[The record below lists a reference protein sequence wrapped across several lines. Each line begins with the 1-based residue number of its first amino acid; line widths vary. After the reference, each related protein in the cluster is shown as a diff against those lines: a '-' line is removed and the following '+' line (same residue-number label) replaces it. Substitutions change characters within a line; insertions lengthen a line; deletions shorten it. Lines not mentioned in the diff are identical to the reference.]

1 MAFTNASDDT
11 STSDVVTYTVGPPYN
26 AKNLAV
32 NQMRYPQEPVVV
44 TWSAPT
50 SPHEITFY
58 VIELSQLT
66 HDGVDRWRTIN
77 YTSIQGMLGYSYR
90 ILLMVILGHFQIR
103 SSLIHF
109 ACIGVAPLLMFTRRE
124 QPGGATLMQAKWIKL
139 DLLPNATTQQ

>member
-77 YTSIQGMLGYSYR
+77 YTSIQGTLCCIYL
-90 ILLMVILGHFQIR
+90 ILLMVILGHIQIR

-109 ACIGVAPLLMFTRRE
+109 ACIGVAPLTVH
-124 QPGGATLMQAKWIKL
+124 AA
-139 DLLPNATTQQ
+139 

>member
-11 STSDVVTYTVGPPYN
+11 RTSDVVTYTVGPPYN
-26 AKNLAV
+26 AKNLVV

-50 SPHEITFY
+50 APHEITFY

-77 YTSIQGMLGYSYR
+77 YTSIQGTLCCIYL

-109 ACIGVAPLLMFTRRE
+109 ACTGVAPPLDCSRR
-124 QPGGATLMQAKWIKL
+124 QNGS
-139 DLLPNATTQQ
+139 DLIYIQMLHLNNKK